1 VWSQSELLTSCHDC
15 DVQQLNDSA
24 FVVSLLRTFIADPT
38 KSLIELI
45 GFYPHHSQLNAKG
58 KETIDCQN
66 KYFVMFQEQLKNEN
80 AIENKRLVALLD
92 SLLILFALAKS
103 ESGANG

>member
-1 VWSQSELLTSCHDC
+1 M
-15 DVQQLNDSA
+15 NDSA

-38 KSLIELI
+38 KSLIDLI
-45 GFYPHHSQLNAKG
+45 GFYPQHRQLDAKG

-66 KYFVMFQEQLKNEN
+66 KYFVMFQEQLKNDL

-92 SLLILFALAKS
+92 SLLILFASAKS
-103 ESGANG
+103 DSGASG